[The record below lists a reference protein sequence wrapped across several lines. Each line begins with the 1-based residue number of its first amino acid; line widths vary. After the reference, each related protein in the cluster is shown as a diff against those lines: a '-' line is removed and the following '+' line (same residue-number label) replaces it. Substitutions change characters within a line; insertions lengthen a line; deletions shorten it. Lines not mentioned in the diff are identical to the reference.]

1 MENVYSYLKGLC
13 VSNFLISTTK
23 HEVQRLGCFFFKG
36 KFIQWVTEVVVTIA
50 CFLGNGR
57 NC

>member
-23 HEVQRLGCFFFKG
+23 HEVQRLGCFF
-36 KFIQWVTEVVVTIA
+36 
-50 CFLGNGR
+50 LRGNSFSGLQKLLLL
-57 NC
+57 